1 MSEVV
6 KYHES
11 EQVNKPHWKRFK
23 LQGKNKYLALAH
35 KNTEIKYY
43 MTGPN
48 GEQIVIEQPDRDI
61 SQDEPTT
68 ATVVAMS
75 KDWDYENYPD
85 VKIGCNI
92 ETTINSWYTWTRHGR
107 IYASGDAESIIAVYD
122 WSGNAEEEIQ
132 EAIEEAERKSREA
145 VEKADQAMIEAAA
158 TNPTAPIPSLI
169 RMDKPFH

>member
-1 MSEVV
+1 LQVWRKSFRRELRKGMSEVV

-92 ETTINSWYTWTRHGR
+92 ETTINSWYTWTG
-107 IYASGDAESIIAVYD
+107 ASMPAVTLK
-122 WSGNAEEEIQ
+122 AL
-132 EAIEEAERKSREA
+132 SRCTTG
-145 VEKADQAMIEAAA
+145 AA
-158 TNPTAPIPSLI
+158 TPRKKSKRLSRKRSASPARL
-169 RMDKPFH
+169 